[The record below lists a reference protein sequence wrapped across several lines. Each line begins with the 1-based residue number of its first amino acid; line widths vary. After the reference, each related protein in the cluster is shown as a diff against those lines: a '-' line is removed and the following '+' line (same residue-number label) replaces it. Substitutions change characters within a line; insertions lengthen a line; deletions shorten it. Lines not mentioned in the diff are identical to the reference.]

1 LQLSV
6 GDVGGHDV
14 AGSAGG
20 NEADEAGHSDGG
32 GDDDDEGHDDEG
44 RGDGAC
50 GGGGDVGGGGGCPA
64 QLKTLGSVPT
74 TVEAWR
80 VLRGC
85 SCIPVPS
92 LYLPCTFPVPSL
104 YLPHRRVLRGC
115 SCIVGMHPDGAT
127 EAIVDFALA
136 RGLPFAVVPCCV
148 FAVDFRA
155 RGRGVSSTAA
165 FVRYLA
171 AKAPGRIS
179 VATLPFE
186 GRNQVGFPKTRKPLD
201 LPSICPDLL
210 SITISPLYLP

>member
-1 LQLSV
+1 MQLSV

-74 TVEAWR
+74 TVEAW
-80 VLRGC
+80 
-85 SCIPVPS
+85 
-92 LYLPCTFPVPSL
+92 
-104 YLPHRRVLRGC
+104 RVLRGC